1 MGASPPD
8 SLAPAPPGLRQE
20 GPGELQGPLRG
31 SKDQGRTGRL
41 GPQPSLSLPPHVLP
55 SHLFKM
61 KNRKAE
67 KQWMG
72 GRELGGCR
80 CGRTRSEDFR
90 PAAHNAARW
99 RERGLGWA
107 FSSQRAL
114 KAGGRGQ
121 RLMGRRRAG
130 RSSGRRAP
138 RPPPPRRGGGGPP
151 PPAADPGTRGDR
163 GPRSLPAGPS
173 TRSTSALP
181 DSLHALPV
189 CGSYAL
195 GPEWVTWVLPLGA
208 VPALQA
214 SRLPP
219 ASEPLG
225 QDRLTPG

>member
-1 MGASPPD
+1 MRTGWGPHLPIPWLPPWE
-8 SLAPAPPGLRQE
+8 GLRQE

-130 RSSGRRAP
+130 RSSAGP
-138 RPPPPRRGGGGPP
+138 RGGGGGDLGRTQAHGVTMGPGACLQG
-151 PPAADPGTRGDR
+151 PAHVA
-163 GPRSLPAGPS
+163 PRPCQTPS
-173 TRSTSALP
+173 TLSQ
-181 DSLHALPV
+181 
-189 CGSYAL
+189 YAVPTL
-195 GPEWVTWVLPLGA
+195 WVLNGLHGSF
-208 VPALQA
+208 L
-214 SRLPP
+214 
-219 ASEPLG
+219 
-225 QDRLTPG
+225 